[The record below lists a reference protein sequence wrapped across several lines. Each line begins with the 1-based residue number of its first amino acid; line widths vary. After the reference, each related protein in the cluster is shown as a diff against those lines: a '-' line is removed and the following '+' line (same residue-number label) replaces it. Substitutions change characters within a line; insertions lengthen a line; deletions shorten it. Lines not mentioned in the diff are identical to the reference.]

1 MGGDGKHKVTMAGRG
16 EVQILGPLLE
26 VRGDRGARCDGGGY
40 GGAGHQ
46 DGAPA
51 GGAGLSVA
59 NGEVSVE
66 RPESPSA
73 ASLVKYKV
81 TLRAYNPSGRAV
93 VHFGGDNLVRLIYG
107 AAAWTLLA
115 ASTLPAF
122 VVPQQESH
130 FVTKSAFLNASAL
143 PASLAARLY
152 DGETD
157 QVVVQAV
164 ASLSFTIGGARGVSA
179 GKRGH
184 NFTFHCWPV
193 SISSYYE
200 VTLRAYNPSGR
211 AVVHFGGDN
220 LVRLIYGAA
229 AQTELAAFTLPAFVV
244 PQQESHYVTKSA
256 FLNASAL
263 PASLA
268 ARLYDGETDQV
279 VVQAVASLSFTIGGA
294 RGVSTGKRGHN
305 FTFHCWPVSISSYY
319 EVSGGEASCSQDTTQ
334 AAVAGLTHDRCIGG
348 PCPEPYK
355 NSGNCSGNSTGT
367 GSKG

>member
-1 MGGDGKHKVTMAGRG
+1 MGGDGKCTKFPWLGVARYAVTAVLAATVAATV
-16 EVQILGPLLE
+16 VQAIRMVLRPVEL
-26 VRGDRGARCDGGGY
+26 D
-40 GGAGHQ
+40 
-46 DGAPA
+46 
-51 GGAGLSVA
+51 LSVT
-59 NGEVSVE
+59 NGAVSVE

-73 ASLVKYKV
+73 ASLVKYK
-81 TLRAYNPSGRAV
+81 
-93 VHFGGDNLVRLIYG
+93 
-107 AAAWTLLA
+107 
-115 ASTLPAF
+115 
-122 VVPQQESH
+122 
-130 FVTKSAFLNASAL
+130 
-143 PASLAARLY
+143 
-152 DGETD
+152 
-157 QVVVQAV
+157 
-164 ASLSFTIGGARGVSA
+164 
-179 GKRGH
+179 
-184 NFTFHCWPV
+184 
-193 SISSYYE
+193 

-294 RGVSTGKRGHN
+294 RGVSAGKRGHN

-319 EVSGGEASCSQDTTQ
+319 EVSGGEASCSQDTTE

>member
-1 MGGDGKHKVTMAGRG
+1 MGGDGKRTKFPWLGVARYAVTAVLAATVAATV
-16 EVQILGPLLE
+16 VQAIRMVLRPVEL
-26 VRGDRGARCDGGGY
+26 D
-40 GGAGHQ
+40 
-46 DGAPA
+46 
-51 GGAGLSVA
+51 LSVA
-59 NGEVSVE
+59 NGAVSVE

-73 ASLVKYKV
+73 ASLVKYK
-81 TLRAYNPSGRAV
+81 
-93 VHFGGDNLVRLIYG
+93 
-107 AAAWTLLA
+107 
-115 ASTLPAF
+115 
-122 VVPQQESH
+122 
-130 FVTKSAFLNASAL
+130 
-143 PASLAARLY
+143 
-152 DGETD
+152 
-157 QVVVQAV
+157 
-164 ASLSFTIGGARGVSA
+164 
-179 GKRGH
+179 
-184 NFTFHCWPV
+184 
-193 SISSYYE
+193 

-294 RGVSTGKRGHN
+294 PSTAGR
-305 FTFHCWPVSISSYY
+305 YY

-355 NSGNCSGNSTGT
+355 NPGNCSGNSTGN
-367 GSKG
+367 KG